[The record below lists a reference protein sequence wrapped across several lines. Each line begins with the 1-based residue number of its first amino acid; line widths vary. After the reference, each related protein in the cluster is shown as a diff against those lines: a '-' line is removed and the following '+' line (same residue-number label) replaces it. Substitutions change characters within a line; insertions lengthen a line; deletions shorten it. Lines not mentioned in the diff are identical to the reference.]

1 LNRKKIRKQFRF
13 YCKLFSDVLRL
24 CFQIFFRPPSA
35 SILFAIGEPASIGGT
50 EFQAN
55 KWAEY
60 LTKRG
65 QKILVFTIGQ
75 IKNKKSHT
83 FLNRLKAHRIRYLD
97 LGNLPL
103 AKSLLLQKYTAYLLK
118 QSGAP
123 TLQIFNP
130 LCAPLISPAKKAGM
144 KIIYYETGLPTRDRW
159 WDPLVA
165 NIPWID
171 QVLAVSNASLK
182 QFRSRFHYQGPGA
195 VFFPLIDPPP
205 ETNSKRKCN
214 SELHIVY
221 FGRIYWQKGVH
232 DLLTAFS
239 NLLETFP
246 ASQLTFIGEGPDKKK
261 LQKKAYEWNIA
272 SQTHFVDFQTRELL
286 FERLEKYDLFCLP
299 SLSEGTPCSILEAMS
314 IGLPI
319 IASDVGGIPEI
330 IENQI
335 SGILVPPNNP
345 KSLAEAFSLLAE
357 KPELLQQFSAN
368 GLNRYENYSAKLEA
382 QFSNIFLEHRPFL

>member
-1 LNRKKIRKQFRF
+1 MTLLGYNLSLEPWKFFLNRKKIRKQFRF
-13 YCKLFSDVLRL
+13 YCKLFSDVFRL
-24 CFQIFFRPPSA
+24 FFQIFFRPPSA

-83 FLNRLKAHRIRYLD
+83 FLNRLKEHRIRYLD

-130 LCAPLISPAKKAGM
+130 LCAPLINPAKKAGM

-159 WDPLVA
+159 WDPLVP

-182 QFRSRFHYQGPGA
+182 QFCSRFHYQGPGA
-195 VFFPLIDPPP
+195 VFFPLIDPPS

-214 SELHIVY
+214 SGLYRNNLKNRFLSASALPHNFRSHSRLGLGQWSLAPNKNFEEPSCQIPDPSSY
-221 FGRIYWQKGVH
+221 FG
-232 DLLTAFS
+232 
-239 NLLETFP
+239 
-246 ASQLTFIGEGPDKKK
+246 
-261 LQKKAYEWNIA
+261 
-272 SQTHFVDFQTRELL
+272 
-286 FERLEKYDLFCLP
+286 
-299 SLSEGTPCSILEAMS
+299 
-314 IGLPI
+314 
-319 IASDVGGIPEI
+319 
-330 IENQI
+330 I
-335 SGILVPPNNP
+335 SCYSSSVNSFKRSSKILV
-345 KSLAEAFSLLAE
+345 
-357 KPELLQQFSAN
+357 
-368 GLNRYENYSAKLEA
+368 NRS
-382 QFSNIFLEHRPFL
+382 I